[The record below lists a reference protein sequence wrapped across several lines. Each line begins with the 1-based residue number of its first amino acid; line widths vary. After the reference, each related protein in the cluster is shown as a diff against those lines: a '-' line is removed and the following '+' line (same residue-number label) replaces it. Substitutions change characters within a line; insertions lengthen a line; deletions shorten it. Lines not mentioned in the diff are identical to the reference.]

1 MCESERKGG
10 SPNSN
15 VDEPQKNER
24 RKSIKKNF
32 IIKKKGK
39 SCEKER
45 MRGERG
51 RERENERERERGERE
66 REREIE

>member
-1 MCESERKGG
+1 MCVNVRECVCLCESERNGG

-32 IIKKKGK
+32 RIEKKGK
-39 SCEKER
+39 DCEKER
-45 MRGERG
+45 ERG
-51 RERENERERERGERE
+51 R
-66 REREIE
+66 